1 MNSRPYILRKS
12 FLNAKYMLTMSS
24 MFKGSK
30 RNVRNAINVTV
41 CFKFHNYK
49 QTLPKWQTYK
59 ESLVSKYAAVTL
71 QARNTCAAVVITT
84 YNPGQKSLGQ
94 YYNMHIFLSF
104 LGSLLKQCII
114 FEIFLHFSLPPPYT
128 KLKLGKNSGYT
139 RPTLFVGWGG
149 LDLCEL
155 ENAPETQKCPK
166 TFVHDCRLYRIIV
179 LHENEKLTRKGSEQL
194 LRENNPLYYPSR

>member
-1 MNSRPYILRKS
+1 MKFKKVQMNSRPYILCKS

-30 RNVRNAINVTV
+30 RNVRNAIKVTD

-49 QTLPKWQTYK
+49 QTLPKCQTCE
-59 ESLVSKYAAVTL
+59 ESLVSKYVVTL

-114 FEIFLHFSLPPPYT
+114 FEMFLQFSLPPPYT

-139 RPTLFVGWGG
+139 RPTLFVG
-149 LDLCEL
+149 
-155 ENAPETQKCPK
+155 
-166 TFVHDCRLYRIIV
+166 
-179 LHENEKLTRKGSEQL
+179 
-194 LRENNPLYYPSR
+194 